1 MGRKAGIKLSEK
13 EKSELQSARKSTKD
27 AHSFRAMTGVLLRGE
42 GHSAET
48 VAKNLGVSPK
58 QVFIWCKAYKK
69 KGVKGLIL
77 SKPPGRPPVEGNKAK
92 KCIPELLKK
101 DPQLFGFLKGRWV
114 VRDIA
119 KQLEKEGINL
129 SFQSVDRILHELGI
143 PLKRP
148 KLRAPGSIHK
158 NYRKRKE
165 IENYK
170 AIAGALL
177 KKELLLN
184 FKMKNG

>member
-1 MGRKAGIKLSEK
+1 MLLSTIFVK
-13 EKSELQSARKSTKD
+13 
-27 AHSFRAMTGVLLRGE
+27 
-42 GHSAET
+42 
-48 VAKNLGVSPK
+48 VAILFGQALSPK

-92 KCIPELLKK
+92 KRIPELLKK

-148 KLRAPGSIHK
+148 KLRAPGSIQK

-184 FKMKNG
+184 FKMKNGQSFYQRQKQCGQ